1 MTCIAAIISNDVIT
15 IASDMLVTWDYSVNN
30 YTDKI
35 FRKGNGYV
43 VGCSGGVRVSQLM
56 QYEVTFPVIPKNVKD
71 LKEFIVKK
79 VVPNIRK
86 VMRKELAKKNMDES
100 DLNSAFLI
108 GVKGGLFIITEDYC
122 VLEFDKFAAIGSG
135 AIAAL
140 ASLSTTEEVKKDFD
154 VGIPDAQRLAYA
166 LNSAHEVENTVG
178 EDNQV
183 VAIFG
188 LTRGDEED

>member
-15 IASDMLVTWDYSVNN
+15 IASDTLVTWDYSVNN

-35 FRKGNGYV
+35 FRKGNSYV

-56 QYEVTFPVIPKNVKD
+56 QYEVTLPVIPKDVKD
-71 LKEFIVKK
+71 LKEFIVNK

-100 DLNSAFLI
+100 DLGSAFLI
-108 GVKGGLFIITEDYC
+108 GVKGGLFVITEDYC

-135 AIAAL
+135 ASAAL
-140 ASLSTTEEVKKDFD
+140 SSLSTTEEVMKDLD
-154 VGIPDAQRLAYA
+154 IGIPNAQRLTYA
-166 LNSAHEVENTVG
+166 LNSAHEVVNTVG

-183 VAIFG
+183 FAIFG
-188 LTRGDEED
+188 LTRGDEVN